1 MSEFAR
7 HVVREEVAHASLVPR
22 ALVQKRREKLVRA
35 ILGGD
40 VYCHFERRGPNLACA
55 FSNERKVL
63 LAELVRDWLAGE
75 HGARSFLWCEGLD
88 GALALVL
95 VADGRVVKDD
105 LDVANTDRDVRAA
118 LAQLGPERAVFVHA
132 DVATAGSALEDV
144 AERQVL
150 DTSVRDHLRD
160 LRSRGRPIPELALVD
175 SLQAVQ
181 RWNIGALWARR
192 AAVAAVL
199 VVAGALALD
208 WWRNRPDSDAEQVAV
223 QGPTVSEAEYLTL
236 LQAPDPAVLLPAIHR
251 AYRRLLADPVLGAHW
266 TVSNLAWN
274 RQGDQLAVSLALPK
288 TPGATEPLGADLQAE
303 VVAYA
308 ATRGWAVAWEG
319 EDQGTTVRVPVAA
332 PATPERTRVPE
343 RAAADDPWHLTRLA
357 EDLAPFGELRAFNT
371 ERNSTF
377 HSTLWELVLK
387 SADWSSPELA
397 NWLGTRLGG
406 GPMLHESLVLVQ
418 RGPWVTGGLRF
429 RSVYCA
435 PADPAAAS
443 CPDGPDAPD
452 RSAS

>member
-40 VYCHFERRGPNLACA
+40 VYCHFERRGPHLACA

-63 LAELVRDWLAGE
+63 LAELVRDWLMPA

-88 GALALVL
+88 GTLALVL

-132 DVATAGSALEDV
+132 DVAAAGTALEEV
-144 AERQVL
+144 TERQVL
-150 DTSVRDHLRD
+150 DTSVREHLRE

-175 SLQAVQ
+175 SLAAVQ

-199 VVAGALALD
+199 VVVGAVALD
-208 WWRNRPDSDAEQVAV
+208 WWRNRGDDAAEQVAV

-236 LQAPDPAVLLPAIHR
+236 LGAPDPAVLLPAIHR
-251 AYRRLLADPVLGAHW
+251 AYRQLLADPVLGTHW
-266 TVSNLAWN
+266 NVTNFAWT
-274 RQGDQLAVSLALPK
+274 RQGDHLAVSLVLPN
-288 TPGATEPLGADLQAE
+288 TPGEGEPLGADLQAE
-303 VVAYA
+303 VVGYA
-308 ATRGWAVAWEG
+308 ATRGWDVAWE
-319 EDQGTTVRVPVAA
+319 EQGTTVRVPVAA
-332 PATPERTRVPE
+332 PETPERTRLPE
-343 RAAADDPWHLTRLA
+343 RAAPDDPWHLSRLA
-357 EDLAPFGELRAFNT
+357 EDLAPFGALRTFNT

-377 HSTLWELVLK
+377 HSTLLELVLK
-387 SADWSSPELA
+387 SADWSSPQLA
-397 NWLGTRLGG
+397 NWLGRRLGG
-406 GPMLHESLVLVQ
+406 GPMLLESLVLVQ
-418 RGPWVTGGLRF
+418 RGPWVTGALRF

-435 PADPAAAS
+435 TADPAAAS
-443 CPDGPDAPD
+443 CPDGPD